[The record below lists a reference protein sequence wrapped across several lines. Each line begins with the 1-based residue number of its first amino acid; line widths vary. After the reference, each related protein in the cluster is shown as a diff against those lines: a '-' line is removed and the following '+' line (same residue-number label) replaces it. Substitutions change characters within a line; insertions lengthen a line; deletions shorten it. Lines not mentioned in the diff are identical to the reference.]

1 MDPMPGLATTAVGAS
16 GLLILV
22 LTDPC
27 SIRVWLVPVP
37 TAQQSEALMQAT
49 PARLLVSGV
58 LGVVT
63 IDHVL
68 PFQCSARAGPYPTA
82 QQSEAP
88 MQATP
93 VR

>member
-1 MDPMPGLATTAVGAS
+1 M
-16 GLLILV
+16 ILV
-22 LTDPC
+22 LTDQC

-37 TAQQSEALMQAT
+37 TAQQSKALVQAT

-68 PFQCSARAGPYPTA
+68 PFQCSARPGEYPTA
-82 QQSEAP
+82 QQSEELV
-88 MQATP
+88 QATP